1 MRRAMYVFVLVLTN
15 MLGSAMVVR
24 ADTQNSL
31 LDVWYTALFDVNRVT
46 LTQLLA
52 DNAEI
57 RIEDIGITQS
67 KAEFLESMDEWQD
80 IADSANFAW
89 QLDPDA
95 PVDATRATALVC
107 YQFPENEV
115 LIRDAF
121 TFEDG
126 KILSDVQ
133 TKLGDSCGEF

>member
-1 MRRAMYVFVLVLTN
+1 MRRAMSIFLLVLPTL
-15 MLGSAMVVR
+15 LGAAMVAR

-31 LDVWYTALFDVNRVT
+31 LDVWYSALFDVNRVT

-57 RIEDIGITQS
+57 RIEDIGVTQS
-67 KAEFLESMDEWQD
+67 KDEFLQSMDEWQD
-80 IADSANFAW
+80 IAASANFAW

-95 PVDATRATALVC
+95 PVDASRATALVC
-107 YQFPENEV
+107 YQFPDNEV
-115 LIRDAF
+115 LIRDVF
-121 TFEDG
+121 TFDDG

-133 TKLGDSCGEF
+133 TKLGDSCEEF

>member
-1 MRRAMYVFVLVLTN
+1 MRRAISIFLLVLQVSVGVP
-15 MLGSAMVVR
+15 MAAR

-52 DNAEI
+52 DDAEI
-57 RIEDIGITQS
+57 RIEDIGVTQN

-95 PVDATRATALVC
+95 PMDATRATALVC
-107 YQFPENEV
+107 YQFPDSEV
-115 LIRDAF
+115 LIRDVF
-121 TFEDG
+121 TFDEG
-126 KILSDVQ
+126 KILKDVQ
-133 TKLGDSCGEF
+133 TKLGESCEEF